1 MNPTLQNNQGVTAN
15 TMKESL
21 DQNLSNQTVVL
32 PHIEDD
38 IPLPKNARE
47 ALPEMSPDE
56 ELTMRAHTIKVISDI
71 QDEAIEPSDD
81 EMETAETI
89 AKEMMKNPELKPEF
103 GNYPNE
109 TIAYLAGLVN
119 QTSHMV
125 AKDLAEIKLSVLN
138 GLLQEAAMAKSPRER
153 ISAWK
158 AVGEIDGVDAFK
170 KKTEITHINKSSEE
184 LEKELRETIEQLKGK
199 VIEGEVI
206 EDDDDD

>member
-1 MNPTLQNNQGVTAN
+1 MSNKSTNVTDDN
-15 TMKESL
+15 TKHT
-21 DQNLSNQTVVL
+21 SNHTVVL
-32 PHIEDD
+32 PHIEDN

-138 GLLQEAAMAKSPRER
+138 GLLQEAALAKSSRER

-158 AVGEIDGVDAFK
+158 AIGEVDGVDAFK
-170 KKTEITHINKSSEE
+170 KKTEITHISKSGEE
-184 LEKELRETIEQLKGK
+184 LEKELLETIEQLKGK
-199 VIEGEVI
+199 VVEGEHKVI
-206 EDDDDD
+206 EDDD

>member
-1 MNPTLQNNQGVTAN
+1 MSRVNQQTLQINNTIH
-15 TMKESL
+15 T
-21 DQNLSNQTVVL
+21 SNHTVVL
-32 PHIEDD
+32 PHIEDN

-170 KKTEITHINKSSEE
+170 KKTEITHINKSGEE
-184 LEKELRETIEQLKGK
+184 LERELRETIEQLKGK

-206 EDDDDD
+206 EEDDDD